1 MSPAR
6 SRQARPLILIVDDDH
21 GMVRTLRDILIA
33 KGFKIRVY
41 SGREALEEARRHP
54 CDFALIDIRM
64 PHMNGVQL
72 YQALR
77 AVRCDLPAVFM
88 TAYASEDLAD
98 EAARLG
104 PLAILIKP
112 IDVDRLI
119 GLLPPRH
126 QARLRVRPNPDL
138 AMPA

>member
-1 MSPAR
+1 
-6 SRQARPLILIVDDDH
+6 
-21 GMVRTLRDILIA
+21 MVRTLRDILIA
-33 KGFKIRVY
+33 KGFKVRVAC

-77 AVRCDLPAVFM
+77 AARCDLPAVFM
-88 TAYASEDLAD
+88 TAYASEDLAN

-112 IDVDRLI
+112 IDIDRLI

-126 QARLRVRPNPDL
+126 
-138 AMPA
+138 